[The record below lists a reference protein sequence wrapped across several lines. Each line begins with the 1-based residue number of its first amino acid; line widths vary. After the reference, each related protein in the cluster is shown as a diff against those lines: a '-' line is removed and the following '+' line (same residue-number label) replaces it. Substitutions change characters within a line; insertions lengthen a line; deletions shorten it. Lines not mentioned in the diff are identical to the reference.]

1 MVRSTHFNDVLGK
14 FFLDWPIIIII
25 FFLDWPI
32 LIIENYKGGSKTTIK
47 TLNMES

>member
-14 FFLDWPIIIII
+14 FLFRLANYYYYI

-32 LIIENYKGGSKTTIK
+32 LIIENYKGGLKQLSR
-47 TLNMES
+47 L